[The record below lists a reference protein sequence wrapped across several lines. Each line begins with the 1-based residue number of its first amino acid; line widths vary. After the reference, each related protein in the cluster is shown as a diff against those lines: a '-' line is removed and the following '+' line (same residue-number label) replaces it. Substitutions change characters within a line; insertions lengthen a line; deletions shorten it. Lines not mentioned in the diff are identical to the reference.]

1 MTLARRLVLVG
12 PLTAVVLLLAACGAG
27 ADAGTRVS
35 TSAAVDPASVIPS
48 GPASPD
54 VIAAARLA
62 HCPATDASVPVRAD
76 GLPDVTLPCLGTGPA
91 VRLAG
96 LRGTPTVL
104 NLWASWCEP
113 CRDELPLLA
122 GLAESKSGVRV
133 VGITVQ
139 NKPDQALSLLTDS
152 GVHYAS
158 ARDDDA
164 ATKAA
169 LHWSGLPMTM
179 FVDAQGV
186 VTYVERAPIVSGDQ
200 LRSLVALHLG
210 VTVPA

>member
-1 MTLARRLVLVG
+1 MTLARRLVLAA
-12 PLTAVVLLLAACGAG
+12 PLTAVVLALAACASGT
-27 ADAGTRVS
+27 DAGTRVS
-35 TSAAVDPASVIPS
+35 TSASVDPASVIPS

-54 VIAAARLA
+54 VIAAARLVD
-62 HCPATDASVPVRAD
+62 CPATDASVPVRPN